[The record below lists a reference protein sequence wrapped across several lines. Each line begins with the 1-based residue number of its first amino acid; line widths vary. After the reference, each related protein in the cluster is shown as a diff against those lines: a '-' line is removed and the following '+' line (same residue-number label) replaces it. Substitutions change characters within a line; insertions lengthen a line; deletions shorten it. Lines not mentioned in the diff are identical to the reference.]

1 MRIHGAWEAN
11 IFRSTPRPRVGKQ
24 VVHIQE
30 NSQQL
35 SLSFPLDP
43 TSLSDSC
50 RNITEM
56 EESSF
61 YTEPIASISW
71 NDRLHPS
78 KESSNPR
85 QKSPPHCFVQIYR
98 QVHIVRWGHA
108 FCMQRMVS
116 LTLCSPTMAPEKLGP
131 FKCQTNN
138 YCNLLSLLP
147 FVGFDHFH
155 VLAQP
160 RKNLHKP
167 QQTKTKLPSKLSGSC
182 PRIFAEESAK
192 PGTTN
197 MISSMGPSSFIIA
210 SLKTAR
216 WASWPRSHGYIR
228 KVKGQVRWK
237 ISTAPGVTI
246 FWSHCNPSY
255 YVIPISRDAPDIL
268 ALDLCQLASD
278 FLRHLVL
285 PTSHPFQSVSNLPEI
300 PERKLRLMKKITLRH
315 SVANL
320 SQAFRSIASMSM

>member
-1 MRIHGAWEAN
+1 MAPEKQTYLEWVHHD
-11 IFRSTPRPRVGKQ
+11 PRVGKQ
-24 VVHIQE
+24 VVIHIQE

-50 RNITEM
+50 RNVTEM

-61 YTEPIASISW
+61 NTEPTVLLQFLEMTACTLQKKAQIHA
-71 NDRLHPS
+71 
-78 KESSNPR
+78 

-98 QVHIVRWGHA
+98 QVHTLRWGHA

-167 QQTKTKLPSKLSGSC
+167 QQTKTKRPSKLSGSC

-192 PGTTN
+192 LGTTN

-216 WASWPRSHGYIR
+216 
-228 KVKGQVRWK
+228 
-237 ISTAPGVTI
+237 
-246 FWSHCNPSY
+246 
-255 YVIPISRDAPDIL
+255 
-268 ALDLCQLASD
+268 
-278 FLRHLVL
+278 
-285 PTSHPFQSVSNLPEI
+285 
-300 PERKLRLMKKITLRH
+300 
-315 SVANL
+315 
-320 SQAFRSIASMSM
+320 